1 MPANLTPQY
10 FEAERRYKSA
20 ITPEEKIQAL
30 EAMLAVMPKHKGT
43 DHLQADLRHKIAK
56 ITEEA
61 ERKLAT
67 SRKNFNIHKEGAGQV
82 ALVGLPNTG
91 KSLLIA
97 SLTNVVPEIADYPF
111 TTKSPNVGMMPFE
124 NIQIQIIDMPAINM
138 PEPRIRANNIFRN
151 ADLLALVVDL
161 THNPCEQVN
170 SILSELEKMGI
181 VPALSGKDAAAS
193 SLRERKMLII
203 GNMSDIDIDG
213 EGFKSLAHEFKG
225 RLDSISVSAADKLN
239 LEELKR
245 QLFAHI
251 DIIRVHTKSPGTRV
265 DLNNPV
271 ILKKDATVRE
281 AAAAVHKD
289 FASRLRYSV
298 VWGSGKFEGQRVGP
312 EHVLHDNDIIELHVS
327 G

>member
-1 MPANLTPQY
+1 M
-10 FEAERRYKSA
+10 S
-20 ITPEEKIQAL
+20 
-30 EAMLAVMPKHKGT
+30 
-43 DHLQADLRHKIAK
+43 
-56 ITEEA
+56 
-61 ERKLAT
+61 
-67 SRKNFNIHKEGAGQV
+67 
-82 ALVGLPNTG
+82 NTG
-91 KSLLIA
+91 KSLLLA
-97 SLTNVVPEIADYPF
+97 SLTNAVPEIADYPF
-111 TTKSPNVGMMPFE
+111 TTKSPNIGMMPFE
-124 NIQIQIIDMPAINM
+124 NIQIQIIDMPAVNM
-138 PEPRIRANNIFRN
+138 AESRIWTNNILRN

-161 THNPCEQVN
+161 TADPAQQIY
-170 SILSELEKMGI
+170 SILSELKKMGI
-181 VPALSGKDAAAS
+181 VPAQRGQNAAAGG
-193 SLRERKMLII
+193 LRERKTFII
-203 GNMSDIDIDG
+203 GNMSDIDLVG
-213 EGFKSLAHEFKG
+213 EGIRALAHEFKG

-239 LEELKR
+239 LEMLKR

-312 EHVLHDNDIIELHVS
+312 EHVLHDNDIIELHIS